1 MRMWVR
7 SRFFSLLVFQVCA
20 CQVRAT
26 GKMYACKKL
35 EKKRV
40 KKRKGEAMALNEKR
54 ILEKVNSSFVV
65 STTFFLFNLSTEFY
79 LFCPS
84 MCETV
89 HAWMWEHCRLQD
101 PANETEWR
109 VCKGC
114 RSALKD
120 RRHNSSSVCLVRLW
134 ATVEKRHDEI
144 KLQKGGKDAWS
155 YWTVAGESILRG
167 V

>member
-1 MRMWVR
+1 M
-7 SRFFSLLVFQVCA
+7 SAITFFSLLVFQVCA

-89 HAWMWEHCRLQD
+89 HA
-101 PANETEWR
+101 
-109 VCKGC
+109 
-114 RSALKD
+114 
-120 RRHNSSSVCLVRLW
+120 
-134 ATVEKRHDEI
+134 
-144 KLQKGGKDAWS
+144 
-155 YWTVAGESILRG
+155 
-167 V
+167 

>member
-1 MRMWVR
+1 MLGGEIYCVTHEFPLLELLRCL
-7 SRFFSLLVFQVCA
+7 FFGCMFDCVSPLSVLQVCA

-65 STTFFLFNLSTEFY
+65 STTFSYSTFQQKCV
-79 LFCPS
+79 L
-84 MCETV
+84 
-89 HAWMWEHCRLQD
+89 
-101 PANETEWR
+101 
-109 VCKGC
+109 
-114 RSALKD
+114 
-120 RRHNSSSVCLVRLW
+120 SVCLC
-134 ATVEKRHDEI
+134 
-144 KLQKGGKDAWS
+144 
-155 YWTVAGESILRG
+155 ESAFVLC